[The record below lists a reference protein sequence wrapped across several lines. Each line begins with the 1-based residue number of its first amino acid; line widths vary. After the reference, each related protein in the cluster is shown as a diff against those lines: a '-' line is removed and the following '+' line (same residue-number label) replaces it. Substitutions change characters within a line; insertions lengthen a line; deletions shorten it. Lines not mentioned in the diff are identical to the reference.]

1 MPFQEINFRIGY
13 SPVMLL
19 SEINEEIEKNINH
32 IKENEGKNN
41 KKGCCLTF
49 IYLTAVSQARV

>member
-1 MPFQEINFRIGY
+1 MPFEEINFRIGY

-19 SEINEEIEKNINH
+19 SEINEEIEKNINL

-49 IYLTAVSQARV
+49 FI